1 MYTVIKEKYFLL
13 NKGCIM
19 ARKGNSIIKGIE
31 ISDIITT
38 LNKAYADEWLA
49 YYQYFIEAKVIR
61 GIMKDAAIAE
71 LTQHANDELRHAN
84 MVADRILQLGG
95 TPLLNP
101 KEWFT
106 HSNCSYEEPK
116 DFDVVSIL
124 EDSIKGEQCAISIY
138 SQIAEMTKNKDIVTY
153 DIVSEILADE
163 VEHEEDLQ
171 TLHDDITEFIVHVKQ
186 SIT

>member
-1 MYTVIKEKYFLL
+1 
-13 NKGCIM
+13 M
-19 ARKGNSIIKGIE
+19 ARKGNSIIQGIE
-31 ISDIITT
+31 INEIITT

-49 YYQYFIEAKVIR
+49 YYQYFIEAKVIK

-71 LTQHANDELRHAN
+71 LTQHATDELRHAN

-95 TPLLNP
+95 TPLLHP
-101 KEWFT
+101 QEWFT
-106 HSNCSYEEPK
+106 QTNCGYEEPK

-124 EDSIKGEQCAISIY
+124 EDSIKGEQCAISVY
-138 SQIAEMTKNKDIVTY
+138 SQLADMTRNKDIVTY

-171 TLHDDITEFIVHVKQ
+171 ALHDDITEFIADLKK
-186 SIT
+186 SMG

>member
-1 MYTVIKEKYFLL
+1 
-13 NKGCIM
+13 M
-19 ARKGNSIIKGIE
+19 ARRGNSIIKGVDIN
-31 ISDIITT
+31 DIITG

-49 YYQYFIEAKVIR
+49 YYQYFIEGKVVK

-71 LTQHANDELRHAN
+71 LQQHAADELRHAN

-101 KEWFT
+101 KDWFT
-106 HSNCSYEEPK
+106 HTNCGYEEPN

-124 EDSIKGEQCAISIY
+124 EDSIKGEQCAISVY
-138 SQIAEMTKNKDIVTY
+138 SELAEMTKDKDIVTY

-171 TLHDDITEFIVHVKQ
+171 ALYDDITEFVEDLKKNLK
-186 SIT
+186 

>member
-1 MYTVIKEKYFLL
+1 
-13 NKGCIM
+13 M
-19 ARKGNSIIKGIE
+19 ARKGNSIIKGVDIN
-31 ISDIITT
+31 DIITG

-49 YYQYFIEAKVIR
+49 YYQYFIEGKVVK

-71 LTQHANDELRHAN
+71 LQQHAADELRHAN

-101 KEWFT
+101 KDWFT
-106 HSNCSYEEPK
+106 HTNCGYEEPNN
-116 DFDVVSIL
+116 FDVVSIL
-124 EDSIKGEQCAISIY
+124 DDAIKGEQCAISIY
-138 SQIAEMTKNKDIVTY
+138 SELAEMTKDKDIVTY

-171 TLHDDITEFIVHVKQ
+171 ALYDDITEFVEDLKKNMK
-186 SIT
+186 

>member
-1 MYTVIKEKYFLL
+1 
-13 NKGCIM
+13 M

-31 ISDIITT
+31 INEIITV

-49 YYQYFIEAKVIR
+49 YYQYFIEAKVIK

-71 LTQHANDELRHAN
+71 LTQHAADELRHAN

-106 HSNCSYEEPK
+106 HTNCGYEEPK

-138 SQIAEMTKNKDIVTY
+138 SQIVDMTRNKDIVTY
-153 DIVSEILADE
+153 DIVSQILADE

-171 TLHDDITEFIVHVKQ
+171 ALHDDITEFIADIKKNMH
-186 SIT
+186 

>member
-1 MYTVIKEKYFLL
+1 
-13 NKGCIM
+13 M
-19 ARKGNSIIKGIE
+19 ARRGNSIIKGIE
-31 ISDIITT
+31 INEIITL

-49 YYQYFIEAKVIR
+49 YYQYFIEAKVIK

-71 LTQHANDELRHAN
+71 LTQHATDELRHAN

-101 KEWFT
+101 KDWFT
-106 HSNCSYEEPK
+106 HTNCGYEEPK
-116 DFDVVSIL
+116 AFDVVKIL
-124 EDSIKGEQCAISIY
+124 EDSIKGEQCAISVY
-138 SQIAEMTKNKDIVTY
+138 SNLAELTKDKDIVTY

-171 TLHDDITEFIVHVKQ
+171 ALHDDITEFVTEIKQ
-186 SIT
+186 QFNG

>member
-1 MYTVIKEKYFLL
+1 
-13 NKGCIM
+13 M
-19 ARKGNSIIKGIE
+19 ARKGNSIIQGIE
-31 ISDIITT
+31 INEIITT

-49 YYQYFIEAKVIR
+49 YYQYFIEAKVIK

-71 LTQHANDELRHAN
+71 LAQHAADELRHAN

-95 TPLLNP
+95 TPLLHP
-101 KEWFT
+101 QEWFT
-106 HSNCSYEEPK
+106 HTNCGYEEPK

-124 EDSIKGEQCAISIY
+124 EDSIKGEQCAISVY
-138 SQIAEMTKNKDIVTY
+138 SQLADMTRNKDIVTY

-171 TLHDDITEFIVHVKQ
+171 ALHDDITEFIEDLKK
-186 SIT
+186 SMN

>member
-1 MYTVIKEKYFLL
+1 
-13 NKGCIM
+13 M
-19 ARKGNSIIKGIE
+19 ARRGNSIIKGIE
-31 ISDIITT
+31 INEIITV

-49 YYQYFIEAKVIR
+49 YYQYFIEAKVIK

-71 LTQHANDELRHAN
+71 LQQHANDELRHAN

-101 KEWFT
+101 QEWFT
-106 HSNCSYEEPK
+106 HTNCGYEEPK

-124 EDSIKGEQCAISIY
+124 EDSIKGEQCAITVY
-138 SQIAEMTKNKDIVTY
+138 SQLAEMTKDKDIVTY
-153 DIVSEILADE
+153 DIVSSILADE

-171 TLHDDITEFIVHVKQ
+171 ALYDDITEFVTDIKKKLN
-186 SIT
+186 